1 LKIANG
7 RDTDEAAV
15 HDVPEFPLASLR
27 IRPMKIDDDLY
38 ALAEALGRAAKA
50 RGALIA
56 TAESCTGGL
65 VAGAITAVAGSSDW
79 FERGFVTYSNA
90 AKIDDLGVAPE
101 TIERFGAVSTETAV
115 EMARGAIDA
124 SRAQWSVAVTGV
136 AGPGGGSP
144 GKPVGTVCFGWAGP
158 AGVQSEM
165 QQLEGGRHEVRH
177 ESIRIALAGLIDR
190 LA

>member
-1 LKIANG
+1 MNTGTVAILAVIDSM
-7 RDTDEAAV
+7 RIDEN
-15 HDVPEFPLASLR
+15 
-27 IRPMKIDDDLY
+27 LY
-38 ALAEALGRAAKA
+38 ALAVDLGKLA
-50 RGALIA
+50 RGHQQKVA

-65 VAGAITAVAGSSDW
+65 IAAAITAVAGSSDW